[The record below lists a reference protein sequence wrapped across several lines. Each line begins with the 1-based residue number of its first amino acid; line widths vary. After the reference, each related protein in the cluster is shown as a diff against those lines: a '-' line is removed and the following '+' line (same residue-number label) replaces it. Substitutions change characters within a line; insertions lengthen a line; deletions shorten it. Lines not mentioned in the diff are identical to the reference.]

1 MYTYILLLVMN
12 LVYPHPDC
20 AKSREF
26 LCGDVCVGIG
36 GLCQCGKESI
46 QGYSVLA
53 QRTRRCK
60 PDGQTS
66 TTQESYCCGQNCR
79 QILNTA
85 ICVNGKTKKF
95 NEKCDGKCFL
105 EYNDINNTELDY
117 KGRLQIYKIYPSLEF
132 SNPQFLDFHI

>member
-12 LVYPHPDC
+12 LVYPHPYC
-20 AKSREF
+20 NKSREF

-36 GLCQCGKESI
+36 GLCWCGK
-46 QGYSVLA
+46 
-53 QRTRRCK
+53 
-60 PDGQTS
+60 DGQTS

-79 QILNTA
+79 KIFNTA

-105 EYNDINNTELDY
+105 DYNDINNTELDY

-132 SNPQFLDFHI
+132 SNPQFFDFHI